1 MWERGTRIC
10 FRNAKYFQSRS
21 AKQEREAK
29 FGTRERGNANL
40 RTREINIYTGARER
54 GNAKAKSRNA
64 GTRDAKALRNA
75 RPSLVFRLIT
85 PRGFATQ
92 LALFVEVEAIFA
104 LGWVITGMYTQL
116 ALFVEVQAIFAVG

>member
-1 MWERGTRIC
+1 MERGSAGTLTLEREK
-10 FRNAKYFQSRS
+10 KYLYRS
-21 AKQEREAK
+21 A
-29 FGTRERGNANL
+29 GT
-40 RTREINIYTGARER
+40 RER

-116 ALFVEVQAIFAVG
+116 ALFVEVQAIFAVGWVITGIYTQCTPSCATPNCNP

>member
-1 MWERGTRIC
+1 M
-10 FRNAKYFQSRS
+10 
-21 AKQEREAK
+21 EREAK
-29 FGTRERGNANL
+29 FGTQERGNANL
-40 RTREINIYTGARER
+40 RTRKKIFIQER
-54 GNAKAKSRNA
+54 GNSKAKSRNA

-104 LGWVITGMYTQL
+104 LGWVITGMYSTPSWPSS
-116 ALFVEVQAIFAVG
+116 